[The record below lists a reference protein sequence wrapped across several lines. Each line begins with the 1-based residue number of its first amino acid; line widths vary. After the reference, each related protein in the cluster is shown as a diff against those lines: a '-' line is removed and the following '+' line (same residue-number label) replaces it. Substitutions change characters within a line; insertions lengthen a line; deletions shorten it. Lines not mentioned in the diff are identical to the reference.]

1 MRLMITT
8 VLSQI
13 ETGGSRGAAA
23 RHCSNMLTAWVPLR
37 GPGEQAGPTTVQTNA
52 NRRDPSTKICRIFAL
67 VRPRFR
73 QELADLA
80 NCQQVPSVGLSR
92 RQRGFES
99 RWGYCAQYAHRSQRP
114 TDDIAG
120 TASPTLS
127 CRGLVTGIDLLV
139 EEASHPVKWLS
150 PLSEIPRRCGAL
162 H

>member
-37 GPGEQAGPTTVQTNA
+37 GPEEQAGPTTLQTNA

-67 VRPRFR
+67 LRPRFR

-92 RQRGFES
+92 RQRGV
-99 RWGYCAQYAHRSQRP
+99 RIP
-114 TDDIAG
+114 
-120 TASPTLS
+120 L
-127 CRGLVTGIDLLV
+127 GLLAEPPSDQ
-139 EEASHPVKWLS
+139 E
-150 PLSEIPRRCGAL
+150 
-162 H
+162 